1 MSGTTQQGVTI
12 LDIARTAG
20 VSKSTV
26 SLVLKN
32 SPLIKP
38 STAAKVR
45 AAAQRLGYV
54 YNRGAANLRH
64 GKSNIVGVVV
74 NDLFNP
80 FFVELLIG
88 AEHVLN
94 ESGFTLLMAHAAEN
108 LATQSKVLV
117 SMREHNAAG
126 IILCPV
132 YDSPGNLPD
141 QILQWGLPLVV
152 VTHRL
157 GELNYDFVGSNNYV
171 GIYQAARYFI
181 SRGHRK
187 IAYAGRQGRSYI
199 TEQCRNGFL
208 DAMHE
213 HGIDVDEKWVIDVP
227 ASTEGG
233 RQGLRALLSLDDRPS
248 AVICYYDHV
257 AIGVL
262 SELDH
267 LGLRAGR
274 DLSVI
279 GYDDIAEA
287 AHTNPPLTTMA
298 INPKRQGELA
308 GRMLLERLNNPT
320 DAPQTAV
327 VDPVLVV
334 RATDSQ
340 ISPAKPYPKF
350 SSGE

>member
-1 MSGTTQQGVTI
+1 MRGIAQQGVTI

-26 SLVLKN
+26 SLALKN

-38 STAAKVR
+38 STAAKVQ
-45 AAAQRLGYV
+45 ATAQQLGYV
-54 YNRGAANLRH
+54 YNRSAANLRQ
-64 GKSNIVGVVV
+64 GQSNIVGVVV
-74 NDLFNP
+74 NDLSNP

-88 AEHVLN
+88 AERVLN
-94 ESGFTLLMAHAAEN
+94 EAGFTVLMAHAAEN
-108 LATQSKVLV
+108 LAIQSKVLV

-132 YDSPGNLPD
+132 YDTPGDLPD
-141 QILQWGLPLVV
+141 QISQWGLPLVV

-157 GELNYDFVGSNNYV
+157 GKLNYDFVGSNNYV
-171 GIYQAARYFI
+171 GIYQAARYLI
-181 SRGHRK
+181 SQGHRR
-187 IAYAGRQGRSYI
+187 IAYAGRQGRSHI
-199 TEQCRNGFL
+199 TEQCCCGFL

-233 RQGLRALLSLDDRPS
+233 RQGLRALLSMDAPPS
-248 AVICYYDHV
+248 AVICYNDHM

-274 DLSVI
+274 DLAVI
-279 GYDDIAEA
+279 GYDDIVEA

-308 GRMLLERLNNPT
+308 GRMLLERMRNT
-320 DAPQTAV
+320 ADAPYAAI
-327 VDPVLVV
+327 VDPVLVA
-334 RATDSQ
+334 RAT
-340 ISPAKPYPKF
+340 A
-350 SSGE
+350 